1 MNCIVK
7 KNLFFLTFFFLIGC
21 ASNSITTTNI
31 ACPNVFFATEHKKYI
46 DSYTKPISIDNL
58 NYSAEINNYAFN
70 SDCLII
76 DDIIQAELSLLFIVN
91 PYQVEVSP
99 VNLPFYVAIL
109 NEMNEVVDMQY
120 YQIEGNLKK
129 DLKTKKYIEVIPNVV
144 RNGAMIRTLR
154 NLFNLGSLTKS
165 IEYLIIIKAVPII
178 TPLLGMSAKNSY
190 CKISIFRL

>member
-1 MNCIVK
+1 VK

-46 DSYTKPISIDNL
+46 DSNTKPISIDNL

-76 DDIIQAELSLLFIVN
+76 DDMIQAELSLLFIVK
-91 PYQVEVSP
+91 PYQVEVRQ

-129 DLKTKKYIEVIPNVV
+129 DLKTKKYIETELTKTVTLQTSSLDYQLN
-144 RNGAMIRTLR
+144 LR
-154 NLFNLGSLTKS
+154 N
-165 IEYLIIIKAVPII
+165 AVIVGFMLDKKKLEI
-178 TPLLGMSAKNSY
+178 LN
-190 CKISIFRL
+190 

>member
-1 MNCIVK
+1 MK

-46 DSYTKPISIDNL
+46 DSNTKPISIDNL

-76 DDIIQAELSLLFIVN
+76 DDMIQAELSLLFIVN
-91 PYQVEVSP
+91 PYQVEVSQ

-129 DLKTKKYIEVIPNVV
+129 DLKTKKYIE
-144 RNGAMIRTLR
+144 TE
-154 NLFNLGSLTKS
+154 LTKTVT
-165 IEYLIIIKAVPII
+165 LQ
-178 TPLLGMSAKNSY
+178 MSSLDYQVNLKNAAIVGFMLD
-190 CKISIFRL
+190 KKKLEILN

>member
-1 MNCIVK
+1 MK

-76 DDIIQAELSLLFIVN
+76 DDMIQAELSLLFIVN

-129 DLKTKKYIEVIPNVV
+129 DLKTKKYIETELTKTVTLQLSSLDYQVNLRNVV
-144 RNGAMIRTLR
+144 IVGFMLDKKKLEILN
-154 NLFNLGSLTKS
+154 
-165 IEYLIIIKAVPII
+165 
-178 TPLLGMSAKNSY
+178 
-190 CKISIFRL
+190 

>member
-1 MNCIVK
+1 VK

-31 ACPNVFFATEHKKYI
+31 ACPNVFFATEHKIYI
-46 DSYTKPISIDNL
+46 DSYTKPISIDKL

-76 DDIIQAELSLLFIVN
+76 DDMIQAELSLLFIVN
-91 PYQVEVSP
+91 PYQVEVSQ

-129 DLKTKKYIEVIPNVV
+129 DLKTKKYIETELTKTVTLQLSSLDYQVN
-144 RNGAMIRTLR
+144 LR
-154 NLFNLGSLTKS
+154 N
-165 IEYLIIIKAVPII
+165 AVIVGFMLDKKKLEI
-178 TPLLGMSAKNSY
+178 LN
-190 CKISIFRL
+190 